1 MKDLSMVA
9 SSRPGVQLMLAHQG
23 ANLVVAE
30 PEEGRCVIL
39 SLS

>member
-1 MKDLSMVA
+1 MFAA
-9 SSRPGVQLMLAHQG
+9 SRSGVQLMLAHQG

-30 PEEGRCVIL
+30 PQEGRCVIL